1 MHACLLVVD
10 RQSVTQCVCNTCVR
24 TNGVTRE
31 GQQPA
36 ELMPSLAR
44 NHSPA
49 SPWA

>member
-1 MHACLLVVD
+1 MHACLFVVVD
-10 RQSVTQCVCNTCVR
+10 RQSVTRCVCNTCVR

-31 GQQPA
+31 GQPN

-49 SPWA
+49 LPRA